1 MPSSSKSRD
10 SSSAPLGS
18 VPLDPNSQCRSKEIV
33 DKHLKEDTGYEP
45 WAVYVMQP
53 LGVASLLFKDEI
65 IPEDVAQEA
74 KGVSV
79 GEDIV
84 PKEAST
90 QGLHLKKKYNCMSG
104 ILKRKLF
111 NTLVLSWCIGLTKL
125 FAPKT

>member
-1 MPSSSKSRD
+1 MYLPSSSKTRD

-53 LGVASLLFKDEI
+53 PGVASLLFKDEI

-74 KGVSV
+74 KGVVV
-79 GEDIV
+79 GEDNV

-90 QGLHLKKKYNCMSG
+90 QGLHLKKSIIVCQG
-104 ILKRKLF
+104 F
-111 NTLVLSWCIGLTKL
+111 
-125 FAPKT
+125 

>member
-1 MPSSSKSRD
+1 MYLPSSSKSRD

-18 VPLDPNSQCRSKEIV
+18 VPLDPKCRSKEIV

-53 LGVASLLFKDEI
+53 PGVASLLFKDEI

-90 QGLHLKKKYNCMSG
+90 QGLHLKK
-104 ILKRKLF
+104 
-111 NTLVLSWCIGLTKL
+111 V
-125 FAPKT
+125 